1 MKQLCPSLRMQTSPR
16 LARGGTLLEQL
27 VLRKAQ
33 REQKSLVD
41 QKGKSFLDFDFQ

>member
-1 MKQLCPSLRMQTSPR
+1 MKQAIARAFGCRR
-16 LARGGTLLEQL
+16 EALALLEQL

-41 QKGKSFLDFDFQ
+41 QKGKSFLDFGFQ

>member
-1 MKQLCPSLRMQTSPR
+1 MKHLLPEPLGAEETS
-16 LARGGTLLEQL
+16 LEQL

-41 QKGKSFLDFDFQ
+41 QKGKSFLDFGFQ

>member
-16 LARGGTLLEQL
+16 LARARTLLEQL